1 MAYFPPGQ
9 AAMVPLCGVAVVA
22 NRRGGAAGFVAM
34 TIVVAQGTMILA
46 SLIAMRLA
54 EKEGYW
60 LVLLV
65 SFIALPI
72 RRVLAAHL
80 MDKWGVYPVPIL
92 DGIRARLP
100 SPAVPGLVARILHG
114 TGPANLGQ

>member
-1 MAYFPPGQ
+1 ML
-9 AAMVPLCGVAVVA
+9 PLYGLAVVS
-22 NRRGGAAGFVAM
+22 NKQGNPTGFVAI

-72 RRVLAAHL
+72 RGVVAAHV
-80 MDKWGVYPVPIL
+80 MNNWGGVYPVQLL
-92 DGIRARLP
+92 DGVGTGLQ
-100 SPAVPGLVARILHG
+100 SMAVPGLVARILNG
-114 TGPANLGQ
+114 MKVGRPRFRPKRRT

>member
-1 MAYFPPGQ
+1 ML
-9 AAMVPLCGVAVVA
+9 PLHGLAVVA
-22 NRRGGAAGFVAM
+22 NKQGDPAGFVAI

-46 SLIAMRLA
+46 ALIAMRLA

-72 RRVLAAHL
+72 RGVVAAHL
-80 MDKWGVYPVPIL
+80 MSKWGVYPVQIL
-92 DGIRARLP
+92 DGITAGEQVVGRG
-100 SPAVPGLVARILHG
+100 AVFVDNESRS
-114 TGPANLGQ
+114 